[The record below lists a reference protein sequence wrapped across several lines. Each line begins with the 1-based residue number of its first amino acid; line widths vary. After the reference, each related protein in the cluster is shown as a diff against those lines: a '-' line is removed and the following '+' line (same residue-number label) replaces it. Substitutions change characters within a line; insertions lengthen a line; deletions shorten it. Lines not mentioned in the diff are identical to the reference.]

1 MISVSNISGR
11 HAVYLK
17 VTSETQDKPVA
28 DLRSFVFTR
37 DTR

>member
-1 MISVSNISGR
+1 MIPVSNTSGR

-17 VTSETQDKPVA
+17 STSETQDKSVA